1 MIRFDI
7 LTLMPE
13 LFEPHWQ
20 HGITQRAYASGQVQV
35 QLWPLREY
43 GEGPY
48 RRMDDRPFGGGPGMV
63 MLAQP
68 LEKAFMAVRA
78 AQANSNGLSPP
89 LPLIYFTPTGQPMQQ
104 KSIQAIADA
113 GGATLLCGRYEGVDQ
128 RFIDRY
134 VTHEW
139 SLGDFVLSGGELP
152 ALALLDAVARLQ
164 PGVLNDPQSH
174 EQDSFAQSGLLD
186 CPHYSRP
193 EQLPDWGEHASV
205 PPVLTSGHHA
215 AIARWRRERSLSLTA
230 QRRPDLIAQARSQ
243 GLLDA
248 ADEKY
253 LRNLFRS

>member
-48 RRMDDRPFGGGPGMV
+48 RRVDDRPFGGGPGMV

-68 LEKAFMAVRA
+68 LEKALLAV
-78 AQANSNGLSPP
+78 QAHHHALHLTQPR
-89 LPLIYFTPTGQPMQQ
+89 PLIYFTPTGEPMQQ
-104 KSIQAIADA
+104 KNIEAIAAA

-139 SLGDFVLSGGELP
+139 SLGDFVLSGGEIP

-174 EQDSFAQSGLLD
+174 QQDSFAQSGLLD

-193 EQLPDWGEHASV
+193 EQLLGWGDYAAV
-205 PPVLTSGHHA
+205 PPVLTSGHHG
-215 AIARWRRERSLSLTA
+215 AIARWRRERSLTITA
-230 QRRPDLIAQARSQ
+230 KQRPDLIVKARNE

-248 ADEKY
+248 SDEKY
-253 LRNLFRS
+253 LRKIHST